1 MSWGQSAYTE
11 TGIHLLTESIDGKR
25 LVITQAISGT
35 ETVVVNQLPDQ
46 TDVIGEK
53 HTLEL
58 FGIET
63 VGEGKGSARRIKI
76 RITGAED
83 TYTMHQIGIFGRQEG
98 TEKDVLLML
107 IQDEYGVEIP
117 SSSSNAEFEIIFS
130 AVLAISSSANIS
142 VSLSPEISALKLM
155 MEQELAKHNADRTA
169 HLETVRSEVLAYI
182 ERLNHPAKVIA
193 EMDDTYLRLTEIVQ
207 TPLHTASGDALETAD
222 GQPIEAS
229 IRVIRTAKTLDE
241 AEYLPVSLGLL
252 KQCLG
257 GLTPA
262 PTPSTT
268 TATLGKAVVGRM
280 VLGTT

>member
-1 MSWGQSAYTE
+1 MSWEKTNYTE
-11 TGIHLLTESIDGKR
+11 AGVQMLLDSIDGARLTITKAVGSTEVSDDLSTLTDIVGKR
-25 LVITQAISGT
+25 
-35 ETVVVNQLPDQ
+35 E
-46 TDVIGEK
+46 
-53 HTLEL
+53 LEL
-58 FGIET
+58 IGMDKVTAED
-63 VGEGKGSARRIKI
+63 GEPYRRIKI
-76 RITGAED
+76 RIGGAS
-83 TYTMHQIGIFGRQEG
+83 TAYVLHQIGIYGRQEG
-98 TEKDVLLML
+98 DTEDTLLMVT
-107 IQDEYGVEIP
+107 QDDHGFEIP
-117 SSSSNAEFEIIFS
+117 SEEDNKDFEIIFV
-130 AVLAISSSANIS
+130 AGIAISRQAKIS
-142 VSLSPEISALKLM
+142 LTIAPQIKAFHQLLND
-155 MEQELAKHNADRTA
+155 ELAKHNADRTA

-207 TPLHTASGDALETAD
+207 TPLYTASGDALETAD

-229 IRVIRTAKTLDE
+229 VRAIRTAKTLDE

-262 PTPSTT
+262 PTPGTT

>member
-1 MSWGQSAYTE
+1 MSWEKTNYTE
-11 TGIHLLTESIDGKR
+11 AGVQMLLDSIDGARLTITKAVGSTEVSDDLSTLTDIVGKR
-25 LVITQAISGT
+25 
-35 ETVVVNQLPDQ
+35 E
-46 TDVIGEK
+46 
-53 HTLEL
+53 LEL
-58 FGIET
+58 IGMDKVTAED
-63 VGEGKGSARRIKI
+63 GEPYRRIKI
-76 RITGAED
+76 RIGGAS
-83 TYTMHQIGIFGRQEG
+83 TAYVLHQIGIYGRQEG
-98 TEKDVLLML
+98 DTADTLLMVT
-107 IQDEYGVEIP
+107 QDDHGFEIP
-117 SSSSNAEFEIIFS
+117 SEEDNKDFEIIFV
-130 AVLAISSSANIS
+130 AGIAISRQAKIS
-142 VSLSPEISALKLM
+142 LTIAPQIKAFQQLLND
-155 MEQELAKHNADRTA
+155 ELAKHNADRTA

-207 TPLHTASGDALETAD
+207 TPLYTTSGDALETAD

-229 IRVIRTAKTLDE
+229 IRVIRTAHTLDE

-262 PTPSTT
+262 PTPGTT

>member
-1 MSWGQSAYTE
+1 MSWEKTNYTE
-11 TGIHLLTESIDGKR
+11 AGVQMLLDSIDGARLTITKAVGSTEVSDDLSTLTDIVGKR
-25 LVITQAISGT
+25 
-35 ETVVVNQLPDQ
+35 E
-46 TDVIGEK
+46 
-53 HTLEL
+53 LEL
-58 FGIET
+58 IGMDKVTAED
-63 VGEGKGSARRIKI
+63 GEPYRRIKI
-76 RITGAED
+76 RIGGAS
-83 TYTMHQIGIFGRQEG
+83 TAYVLHQIGIYGRQEG
-98 TEKDVLLML
+98 DTEDTLLMVT
-107 IQDEYGVEIP
+107 QDDHGFEIP
-117 SSSSNAEFEIIFS
+117 SEEDNKDFEIIFV
-130 AVLAISSSANIS
+130 AGIAISRQAKIS
-142 VSLSPEISALKLM
+142 LTIAPQIKAFQQLLKD
-155 MEQELAKHNADRTA
+155 ELAKHNADRTA

-207 TPLHTASGDALETAD
+207 TPLYTASGDALETAD

-229 IRVIRTAKTLDE
+229 VRVIRTAHTLDE

-262 PTPSTT
+262 PTPGTT

>member
-1 MSWGQSAYTE
+1 MSWEKTNYTE
-11 TGIHLLTESIDGKR
+11 AGVQMLLDSIDGARLTITKAVGSTEVSDDLSTLTDIVGKR
-25 LVITQAISGT
+25 
-35 ETVVVNQLPDQ
+35 E
-46 TDVIGEK
+46 
-53 HTLEL
+53 LEL
-58 FGIET
+58 IGMDKVTAED
-63 VGEGKGSARRIKI
+63 GEPYRRIKI
-76 RITGAED
+76 RIGGAS
-83 TYTMHQIGIFGRQEG
+83 TAYVLHQIGIYGRQEG
-98 TEKDVLLML
+98 DTADTLL
-107 IQDEYGVEIP
+107 IVTQDDHGFEIP
-117 SSSSNAEFEIIFS
+117 SEEDNKDFEIIFV
-130 AVLAISSSANIS
+130 AGIAISRQAKIS
-142 VSLSPEISALKLM
+142 LTIAPQIKAFQQLLND
-155 MEQELAKHNADRTA
+155 ELAKHNADRTA

-207 TPLHTASGDALETAD
+207 TPLYTASGDALETAD

-229 IRVIRTAKTLDE
+229 VRVIRTAHTLDE

-262 PTPSTT
+262 PTPGTT

>member
-1 MSWGQSAYTE
+1 MSWEKTNYTE
-11 TGIHLLTESIDGKR
+11 AGVQMLLDSIDGARLTITKAVGSTEVSDDLSTLTDIVGKR
-25 LVITQAISGT
+25 
-35 ETVVVNQLPDQ
+35 E
-46 TDVIGEK
+46 
-53 HTLEL
+53 LEL
-58 FGIET
+58 IGMDKVTAED
-63 VGEGKGSARRIKI
+63 GEPYRRIKI
-76 RITGAED
+76 RIGGAS
-83 TYTMHQIGIFGRQEG
+83 TAYVLHQIGIYGRQEG
-98 TEKDVLLML
+98 DTADTLLMVT
-107 IQDEYGVEIP
+107 QDDHGFEIP
-117 SSSSNAEFEIIFS
+117 SEEDNKDFEIIFVS
-130 AVLAISSSANIS
+130 AIAISRQAKIS
-142 VSLSPEISALKLM
+142 LTIAPQIKAFQQLLKD
-155 MEQELAKHNADRTA
+155 ELAKHNADRTA

-207 TPLHTASGDALETAD
+207 TPLYTASGDALETAD

-229 IRVIRTAKTLDE
+229 VRVIRTAHTLDE

-262 PTPSTT
+262 PTPGTT

>member
-1 MSWGQSAYTE
+1 MSWEKTNYTE
-11 TGIHLLTESIDGKR
+11 AGVQMLLDSIDGARLTITKAVGSAEVSNDLSTLTDIVGKR
-25 LVITQAISGT
+25 
-35 ETVVVNQLPDQ
+35 E
-46 TDVIGEK
+46 
-53 HTLEL
+53 LEL
-58 FGIET
+58 IGMDKVTAEA
-63 VGEGKGSARRIKI
+63 GEPYCRIKI
-76 RITGAED
+76 RIGGAS
-83 TYTMHQIGIFGRQEG
+83 TAYVLHQIGIYGRQEG
-98 TEKDVLLML
+98 DTADTLLMVT
-107 IQDEYGVEIP
+107 QDDHGFEIP
-117 SSSSNAEFEIIFS
+117 SEEDNKDFEIIFVS
-130 AVLAISSSANIS
+130 AIAISRQAKIS
-142 VSLSPEISALKLM
+142 VSLSPEIRALKLM

-169 HLETVRSEVLAYI
+169 HLEAVRSEVLAYI
-182 ERLNHPAKVIA
+182 DRLNHPAKVIA

-207 TPLHTASGDALETAD
+207 TPLYTASGDDALETAD

-229 IRVIRTAKTLDE
+229 IRVIRTAHTLAE

>member
-1 MSWGQSAYTE
+1 MSWEKTNYTE
-11 TGIHLLTESIDGKR
+11 AGVQMLLDSIDGVRLTITKAVGSTEVCDDLSTLTDIVGKR
-25 LVITQAISGT
+25 
-35 ETVVVNQLPDQ
+35 E
-46 TDVIGEK
+46 
-53 HTLEL
+53 LEL
-58 FGIET
+58 IGMDKVTAED
-63 VGEGKGSARRIKI
+63 GEPYCRIKI
-76 RITGAED
+76 RIGGAS
-83 TYTMHQIGIFGRQEG
+83 TAYVLHQIGIYGRQEG
-98 TEKDVLLML
+98 DTADTLLMVT
-107 IQDEYGVEIP
+107 QDDHGFEIP
-117 SSSSNAEFEIIFS
+117 SEEDNKDFEIIFVS
-130 AVLAISSSANIS
+130 AIAISRQAKIS
-142 VSLSPEISALKLM
+142 LTIAPQIKAIQQLLKD
-155 MEQELAKHNADRTA
+155 ELAKHNADRTA

-229 IRVIRTAKTLDE
+229 VRVIRTAHTLDE

-262 PTPSTT
+262 PTPGTT

>member
-1 MSWGQSAYTE
+1 MSWEKTIYTE
-11 TGIHLLTESIDGKR
+11 AGVQMLLDSIDGARLTITKAVGSTEVSDDLSTLTDIVGKR
-25 LVITQAISGT
+25 
-35 ETVVVNQLPDQ
+35 E
-46 TDVIGEK
+46 
-53 HTLEL
+53 LEL
-58 FGIET
+58 IGMDKVTAED
-63 VGEGKGSARRIKI
+63 GEPYRRIKI
-76 RITGAED
+76 RIGGASNA
-83 TYTMHQIGIFGRQEG
+83 YVLHQIGIYGRQEG
-98 TEKDVLLML
+98 DTADTLL
-107 IQDEYGVEIP
+107 IVTQDDHGFEIP
-117 SSSSNAEFEIIFS
+117 SEEDNKDFEIIF
-130 AVLAISSSANIS
+130 VTGIAISRQAKIS
-142 VSLSPEISALKLM
+142 LTIAPQIKALQQLLND
-155 MEQELAKHNADRTA
+155 ELAKHNADRTA

-207 TPLHTASGDALETAD
+207 TPLYTASGDALETAD

-229 IRVIRTAKTLDE
+229 VRVIRTAHTLDE

-262 PTPSTT
+262 PTPGTT

>member
-1 MSWGQSAYTE
+1 MSWEKTNYTE
-11 TGIHLLTESIDGKR
+11 AGVQMLLDSIDGARLTITKAVGSAEVSDDLSTLTDIVGKR
-25 LVITQAISGT
+25 
-35 ETVVVNQLPDQ
+35 E
-46 TDVIGEK
+46 
-53 HTLEL
+53 LEL
-58 FGIET
+58 IGMDKVTAED
-63 VGEGKGSARRIKI
+63 GEPYRRIKI
-76 RITGAED
+76 RIGGAS
-83 TYTMHQIGIFGRQEG
+83 TAYVLHQIGIYGRQEG
-98 TEKDVLLML
+98 DTADTLL
-107 IQDEYGVEIP
+107 IVTQDDHGFEIP
-117 SSSSNAEFEIIFS
+117 SEEDNKDFEIIFV
-130 AVLAISSSANIS
+130 AGIAISRQAKIS
-142 VSLSPEISALKLM
+142 LTIAPQIKAFQQLLND
-155 MEQELAKHNADRTA
+155 ELAKHNADRTA

-207 TPLHTASGDALETAD
+207 TPLYTASGDALETAD

-229 IRVIRTAKTLDE
+229 VRVIRTAHTLDE

-262 PTPSTT
+262 PTPGTT